1 MMIRINRTL
10 AIPENE
16 VTEKFIQASGPGGQ
30 NVNKVAT
37 AVQLRFDIDASTVL
51 PNNVKQR
58 LYNLGRNQITTEGVL
73 IIEAKEHRTQDRN
86 RKAARDKFARLLRKA
101 LKPPIRR
108 KKTRPTRAAKEK
120 RLKNKKIRGRKKTLR
135 QAPPRPE

>member
-1 MMIRINRTL
+1 MMIRINRTF

-16 VTEKFIQASGPGGQ
+16 VTEKFTQASGPGGQ

-37 AVQLRFDIDASTVL
+37 AVQLRFDIEASTAL
-51 PNNVKQR
+51 PKNVKQR

-135 QAPPRPE
+135 QPPPRPE

>member
-1 MMIRINRTL
+1 MIRINRTF

-16 VTEKFIQASGPGGQ
+16 VIEKFIQASGPGGQ